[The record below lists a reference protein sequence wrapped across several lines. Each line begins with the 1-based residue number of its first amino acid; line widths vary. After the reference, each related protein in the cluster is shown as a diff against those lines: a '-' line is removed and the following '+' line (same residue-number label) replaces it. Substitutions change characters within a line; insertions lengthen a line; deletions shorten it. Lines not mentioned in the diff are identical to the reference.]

1 MDLLVKRRQLVRYAF
16 TIVAAW
22 PAVVG
27 AQNTPL
33 KLTLQDA
40 LERARQYSSPVYT
53 AELSAQI
60 AREDAVQAKAALL
73 PTVSSLNQ
81 FIYTQPNGAGGI
93 VFVSNDGTRVYNHQA
108 VVHSEIFSPVKRGDY
123 RKALAAAAAAR
134 ARALVA
140 QRGLILSVVQN
151 FYGLLAGQRKL
162 GNAQQTLQEARN
174 FLDITQ
180 KQEAGGEV
188 AHADVI
194 KAQIQVETRIIEAE
208 NAETELEKT
217 RIEFSVLLFPDYNTA
232 YTLLDDLESPMPLP
246 GLDRVRALAARD
258 NPEILAAQASVEA
271 QTYEK
276 ISAKAEYLPNL
287 SMDYVFGLNAN
298 QLALH
303 TPDGLRSYGSSV
315 QAQVTI
321 PVWNWGATRSKV
333 KQAGLRLQQARS
345 DLNLAQRQLL
355 ANLNSFYVEART
367 ASSQVDVLRRSLELS
382 VESLRLTVLRYQ
394 AGEVSVLEVVD
405 AQGTLAQARNALTD
419 GLIRYRVALAGLQS
433 VTGVF

>member
-27 AQNTPL
+27 AQNTPV

-188 AHADVI
+188 AHADVV

-208 NAETELEKT
+208 NAETELERA

-287 SMDYVFGLNAN
+287 SMDYVFGLNAS
-298 QLALH
+298 QFGAAH
-303 TPDGLRSYGSSV
+303 AGGS
-315 QAQVTI
+315 A
-321 PVWNWGATRSKV
+321 K
-333 KQAGLRLQQARS
+333 
-345 DLNLAQRQLL
+345 LL
-355 ANLNSFYVEART
+355 GHPC
-367 ASSQVDVLRRSLELS
+367 RR
-382 VESLRLTVLRYQ
+382 R
-394 AGEVSVLEVVD
+394 
-405 AQGTLAQARNALTD
+405 
-419 GLIRYRVALAGLQS
+419 
-433 VTGVF
+433 